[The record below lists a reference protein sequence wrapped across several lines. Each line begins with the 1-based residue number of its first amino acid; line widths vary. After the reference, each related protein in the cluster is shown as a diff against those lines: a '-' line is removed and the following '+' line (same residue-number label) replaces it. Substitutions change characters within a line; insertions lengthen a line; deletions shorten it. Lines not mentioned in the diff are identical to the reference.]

1 MNSHHSQETTNAL
14 EMLLKTVQKSILKK
28 EQDQHFMQVRENFLD
43 SKIRINLDD
52 LVIACMCLPKKGNF
66 EAVCGKTW
74 YWFTCV
80 LTRVS
85 EN

>member
-1 MNSHHSQETTNAL
+1 MMNSHHFQETTNAL

-52 LVIACMCLPKKGNF
+52 LLVIACMCLPKKGNF
-66 EAVCGKTW
+66 EAVCGKT
-74 YWFTCV
+74 
-80 LTRVS
+80 
-85 EN
+85 